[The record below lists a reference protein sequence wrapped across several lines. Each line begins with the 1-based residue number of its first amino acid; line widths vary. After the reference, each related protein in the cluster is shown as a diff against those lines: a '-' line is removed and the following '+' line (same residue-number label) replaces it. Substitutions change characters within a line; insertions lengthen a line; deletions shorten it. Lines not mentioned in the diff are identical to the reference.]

1 MFKVNSISI
10 KKIKKKEK
18 RKRMAPN
25 RNSIIVFVNF
35 LYNIKNKTQIIQCKN
50 VNKFIMGY
58 LPLL

>member
-1 MFKVNSISI
+1 
-10 KKIKKKEK
+10 
-18 RKRMAPN
+18 MAPN
-25 RNSIIVFVNF
+25 QNSIIVYVNF